1 MSDAY
6 SQSRKDGRRSAA
18 IWLPALQPGYRRV
31 IGGIARLATPIRDG

>member
-6 SQSRKDGRRSAA
+6 SQSRNDGRRSAA
-18 IWLPALQPGYRRV
+18 NLALGIVTGYRQV